1 MIVADVCE
9 FYSEKGG
16 GVRTYIQQKLDASA
30 RAGITTLIL
39 APGPE
44 DRVEER
50 RGGKVIWIRSPVLPF
65 DPRYHI
71 FWDHKPVFEVL
82 DREAPHVV
90 EGSSAWRGGWIAARW
105 PGRAVKSFFIHQD
118 PVAVYPQTLLG
129 NVMSTAQIDRMFEW
143 FWAYMRKLSGRFDLS
158 VVSGAWLAD
167 RLESFGLRRPLVVP
181 FGVEKEAFSPDLR
194 DDGLRSEMLAACGIS
209 HPDARLLVAVS
220 RHHPEKRLGALFKA
234 VEQVGRD
241 IPLGLYVIGDGP
253 IRKWVDRVGG
263 ATRGVYVAGPV
274 WDRTELARRMASAD
288 AMLHGGAAETF
299 GLVLAEALCAGL
311 PLIVPDAGGA
321 LDLADPAYS
330 ETYRVGDREACA
342 AAIVRCLAW
351 DRAEMSRAALAAV
364 KNRLRRP
371 EDHFVDLFQAYARRS
386 GRAPAG
392 LSPSGLSPSG
402 LSMHSTV
409 ETVEFAPA

>member
-39 APGPE
+39 APGAE
-44 DRVEER
+44 DRIELR
-50 RGGKVIWIRSPVLPF
+50 PGGKVIWIRSPVLPV

-82 DREAPHVV
+82 DRFSPHVV

-129 NVMSTAQIDRMFEW
+129 NVMSPGQIDRMFEW
-143 FWAYMRKLSGRFDLS
+143 FWAYMRKLSGHFDLS

-181 FGVEKEAFSPDLR
+181 FGVEKEAFSAELR
-194 DDGLRSEMLAACGIS
+194 DPLLRREMLAACGIT
-209 HPDARLLVAVS
+209 HPEARLLVAVS
-220 RHHPEKRLGALFKA
+220 RHHPEKRLGALFRA
-234 VEQVGRD
+234 VEQVGREV
-241 IPLGLYVIGDGP
+241 PLGLYVIGDGP
-253 IRKWVDRVGG
+253 MRKWVDRKG
-263 ATRGVYVAGPV
+263 AATHGVFIAGPV

-311 PLIVPDAGGA
+311 PLIVPNAGGA
-321 LDLADPAYS
+321 LDLADPACS
-330 ETYRVGDREACA
+330 EIYEVGDRDACA
-342 AAIVRCLAW
+342 AAIRRFLAR
-351 DRAEMSRAALAAV
+351 DRDAMSRAALHV
-364 KNRLRRP
+364 VQNRLRRP
-371 EDHFVDLFQAYARRS
+371 EDHFVDLFRAYARRS

-392 LSPSGLSPSG
+392 LAGFAAAEAAG
-402 LSMHSTV
+402 Y
-409 ETVEFAPA
+409 APA